1 MPVFKVRRA
10 LAARLHAAGIE
21 DADLEARHILRAV
34 LGDEAAWLAPD
45 HCLDETAARQLE
57 TMVARRESREPLSH
71 ILGSWGFWSLELS
84 VSADVLTPRPE
95 TERLIEIALDT
106 LGPGPGKILDLGT
119 GTGAVLYSLLSE
131 RPEAR
136 GVGVDL
142 SPEALK
148 IAAANAQTLN
158 LAARVQLIEGHWE
171 AALDLAPFD
180 VLVSNPPYI
189 ASAVINTLAPEVR
202 TYEPMLALDGGA
214 DGLDAYRAILPLIPR
229 YLKPGG
235 WFAFEIG
242 TDQGEALLNLA
253 QVQEN
258 IQKIEI
264 FQDLAG
270 RDRVICGYS
279 G

>member
-10 LAARLHAAGIE
+10 LAARLHVADIE
-21 DADLEARHILRAV
+21 DADIEARHMLRAI
-34 LGDEAAWLAPD
+34 LGDGAASADPD
-45 HCLDETAARQLE
+45 HCLDEALAAQLE
-57 TMVARRESREPLSH
+57 SMVARRETREPLSH

-95 TERLIEIALDT
+95 TERLIEIALEALD
-106 LGPGPGKILDLGT
+106 PGPRNILDLGT
-119 GTGAVLYSLLSE
+119 GTGAILYSLLSE
-131 RPEAR
+131 RPAAR

-142 SPEALK
+142 SPDALK

-158 LAARVQLIEGHWE
+158 LAARVRLIEGHWE
-171 AALDLAPFD
+171 AALDMAPFD
-180 VLVSNPPYI
+180 VLLSNPPYI

-235 WFAFEIG
+235 FFALEIG
-242 TDQGEALLNLA
+242 ADQGEALLNLA
-253 QVQEN
+253 QTQEN
-258 IQKIEI
+258 IQKIEV

-270 RDRVICGYS
+270 RNRVICGYS